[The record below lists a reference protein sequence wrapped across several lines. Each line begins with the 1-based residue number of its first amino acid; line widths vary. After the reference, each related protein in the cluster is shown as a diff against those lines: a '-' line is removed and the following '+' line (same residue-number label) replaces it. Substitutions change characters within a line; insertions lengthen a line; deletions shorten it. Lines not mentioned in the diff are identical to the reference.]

1 MPAEKF
7 SFAHFFCTYIALLGT
22 ACYQFGFKAASGFIL
37 LQVLFFFLADLIKPF
52 KKTETGTFFLQ
63 PGSLLHLYIYFSVLV
78 LY

>member
-7 SFAHFFCTYIALLGT
+7 SFAHLFCTYIALLET
-22 ACYQFGFKAASGFIL
+22 ACYQFGFNAASGFIL
-37 LQVLFFFLADLIKPF
+37 LQFFFFGADLIKPF
-52 KKTETGTFFLQ
+52 QKTETGTFFLQ